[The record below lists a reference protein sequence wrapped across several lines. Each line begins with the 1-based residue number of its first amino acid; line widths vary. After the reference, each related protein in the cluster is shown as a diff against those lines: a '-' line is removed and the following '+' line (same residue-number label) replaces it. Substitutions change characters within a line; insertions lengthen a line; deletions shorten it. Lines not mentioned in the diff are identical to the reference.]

1 MLNRYPLW
9 KSLLIIVGLALGG
22 LYALPNLYPDDLA
35 IQISGARSATVIDE
49 QVLDKAT
56 RALSQADLDIKDIE
70 LTAKNVLIRVTDS
83 ETQLRAKAVLS
94 DAMGET
100 YVTALNLA
108 PTTPDWLSNLGA
120 GPMKLGLD
128 LRGGVHFLLEVDMVQ
143 AVAQRLDVY
152 VSEIKALLRAEKLR
166 YRAVSRE
173 ADGSLRIKFMAA
185 EVRDQARSELKSNYS
200 EFLMNAEDGDGVYFL
215 LVSLNQSTVREIED
229 YAVNQNLTTLR
240 NRVNELGVAEPL
252 VQRQGR
258 NRIVVQLP
266 GVQDTAAAKRILG
279 ATANLEFRLE
289 AKPGAAR
296 VSTEEYT
303 FRSNPGRTARLE
315 KDLIITGNSVSNAQ
329 SNFDEN
335 GMPQVNIDLDSQGGK
350 LMNRVTRNAVK
361 RRMAV
366 VFVEHKSR
374 VKVVEV
380 DGELVTQR
388 YPYVEKSIISLA
400 TIQTALGNSFRITGL
415 DGAGESSELALLLR
429 AGSLAAPI
437 YFVEERTVGP
447 SLGQENIDLGLTSV
461 QIGLALVLI
470 FMLAYY
476 SVFGII
482 ANIALA
488 FNLLLVAAVMSLLG
502 FTLSLP
508 GIAGV
513 VLTVGMAVDANVL
526 IFSRIKEELRAGL
539 APQSAIHAGYERA
552 FTTIFDANIT
562 TLLVAVILYAVG
574 TGPVKGFAVT
584 LSIGIVASMFTA
596 IMVSRAM
603 VNGVYGGKKITDI
616 KIWPMFLNDSR
627 TKNAAGASK

>member
-49 QVLDKAT
+49 QVLDQAT
-56 RALSQADLDIKDIE
+56 QALEQAGLSATGIE
-70 LTAKNVLIRVTDS
+70 MTAKNVLVRVADS
-83 ETQLRAKAVLS
+83 ESQLRAKAILS
-94 DAMGET
+94 DALGNN
-100 YVTALNLA
+100 YLTALNLA
-108 PTTPDWLSNLGA
+108 PTTPDWLTNVGA

-152 VSEIKALLRAEKLR
+152 VSEIKSTLRTEKLR
-166 YRAVSRE
+166 YRSVSHE
-173 ADGSLRIKFMAA
+173 DDGSLRIKFVEAQ
-185 EVRDQARSELKSNYS
+185 VRDQARAQLKSDYS
-200 EFLMNAEDGDGVYFL
+200 EFLMSSEDEGDSYYL
-215 LVSLNQSTVREIED
+215 LVSLNESTVREIEN

-266 GVQDTAAAKRILG
+266 GVQDTAAAKRVLG

-296 VSTEEYT
+296 VSTEEFT
-303 FRSNPGRTARLE
+303 FRSNPERKATLE
-315 KDLIITGNSVSNAQ
+315 KGLIISGTSVSNAQ
-329 SNFDEN
+329 SNFDET
-335 GMPQVNIDLDSQGGK
+335 GSSQVNIDLDSQGGK

-374 VKVVEV
+374 IKIVEV
-380 DGELVTQR
+380 DGQLVDKR
-388 YPYVEKSIISLA
+388 HSYVEKSIISLA

-415 DGAGESSELALLLR
+415 DGAGEASELALLLR
-429 AGSLAAPI
+429 AGSLAAPM

-461 QIGLALVLI
+461 QIGLAFVVL
-470 FMLAYY
+470 FMMAFYG
-476 SVFGII
+476 VFGVI
-482 ANIALA
+482 ANVALA

-526 IFSRIKEELRAGL
+526 IFSRIKEELKAGMP
-539 APQSAIHAGYERA
+539 AQSAIHAGYERA
-552 FTTIFDANIT
+552 FSTIFDANIT

-584 LSIGIVASMFTA
+584 LSIGIVTSMFTA

-603 VNGVYGGKKITDI
+603 VNAVYGGKKITDI
-616 KIWPMFLNDSR
+616 KIWPLFMG
-627 TKNAAGASK
+627 AGK

>member
-9 KSLLIIVGLALGG
+9 KSLLIIVSLALGG

-49 QVLDKAT
+49 QVLDEAVY
-56 RALSQADLDIKDIE
+56 ALDQAGLSAKDVE
-70 LTAKNVLIRVTDS
+70 LTTKNVLVRVTNS
-83 ETQLRAKAVLS
+83 ESQLQAKAVLS
-94 DAMGET
+94 DALGDK

-108 PTTPDWLSNLGA
+108 PTTPDWLTNLGA

-152 VSEIKALLRAEKLR
+152 VSEIKTSLRAEKLR

-173 ADGSLRIKFMAA
+173 ADGSLRIKFMDA
-185 EVRDQARSELKSNYS
+185 EVRDQARSQLKSSYS
-200 EFLMNAEDGDGVYFL
+200 EFLMSAEDEGSAYYL
-215 LVSLNQSTVREIED
+215 LVSLNESTVREIED

-266 GVQDTAAAKRILG
+266 GVQDTAAAKRVLG

-296 VSTEEYT
+296 VATEEFT
-303 FRSNPGRTARLE
+303 FRSNPNRKATLE
-315 KDLIITGNSVSNAQ
+315 KGLIISGTSVSNAQ
-329 SNFDEN
+329 SNFDET
-335 GMPQVNIDLDSQGGK
+335 GSSQVNIDLDSQGGK
-350 LMNRVTRNAVK
+350 LMNRITRNAVK

-374 VKVVEV
+374 IKVVEV
-380 DGELVTQR
+380 DGQLVDQR
-388 YPYVEKSIISLA
+388 QSYVEKSIISLA

-415 DGAGESSELALLLR
+415 DGAGEASELALLLR
-429 AGSLAAPI
+429 AGSLAAPM

-461 QIGLALVLI
+461 QIGLALVVV
-470 FMLAYY
+470 FMLAFYG
-476 SVFGII
+476 VFGVI
-482 ANIALA
+482 ANVALA

-508 GIAGV
+508 GTAGV

-526 IFSRIKEELRAGL
+526 IFSRIKEELRAGM

-552 FTTIFDANIT
+552 FSTIFDANIT
-562 TLLVAVILYAVG
+562 TLLVAIILYAVG

-584 LSIGIVASMFTA
+584 LSIGIVTSMFTA
-596 IMVSRAM
+596 VMVSRAM
-603 VNGVYGGKKITDI
+603 VNGIYGGRKITDI
-616 KIWPMFLNDSR
+616 KIWPLFR
-627 TKNAAGASK
+627 GAGK

>member
-9 KSLLIIVGLALGG
+9 KNLLIIVGLALGG

-35 IQISGARSATVIDE
+35 IQISGARSATLIDE
-49 QVLDKAT
+49 QVRDEAVDALNQANLNTIGVELSDKN
-56 RALSQADLDIKDIE
+56 LL
-70 LTAKNVLIRVTDS
+70 VRVANS
-83 ETQLRAKAVLS
+83 EAQLRAKAVLS
-94 DAMGET
+94 DALGDN

-108 PTTPDWLSNLGA
+108 PTTPDWLANLGA

-143 AVAQRLDVY
+143 AVSQRLDVY
-152 VSEIKALLRAEKLR
+152 VSEIKTSLRAEKLR

-173 ADGSLRIKFMAA
+173 ADGSLRIKFMDA

-200 EFLMNAEDGDGVYFL
+200 EFLMSAEDADSAYYL
-215 LVSLNQSTVREIED
+215 LVSLNESTVREIED

-266 GVQDTAAAKRILG
+266 WVQDTAAAKRVLG

-296 VSTEEYT
+296 VATEELT
-303 FRSNPGRTARLE
+303 FRSNPGRKANLE
-315 KDLIITGNSVSNAQ
+315 KDLIISGTSVANAQ
-329 SNFDEN
+329 SNFDET
-335 GMPQVNIDLDSQGGK
+335 GSPQVSINLDSQGGK
-350 LMNRVTRNAVK
+350 LMNRITRNAVK

-374 VKVVEV
+374 IKLVEV
-380 DGELVTQR
+380 DGQQVEQR
-388 YPYVEKSIISLA
+388 QSYVEKSVISLA

-415 DGAGESSELALLLR
+415 DGAGEASELALLLR
-429 AGSLAAPI
+429 AGSLAAPM

-461 QIGLALVLI
+461 QIGLAFVVL
-470 FMLAYY
+470 FMLAFYG
-476 SVFGII
+476 VFGII
-482 ANIALA
+482 ANVALA

-526 IFSRIKEELRAGL
+526 IFSRIKEELKAGM

-552 FTTIFDANIT
+552 FSTIFDANIT

-574 TGPVKGFAVT
+574 TGPIKGFAVT
-584 LSIGIVASMFTA
+584 LSIGIVTSMFTA

-616 KIWPMFLNDSR
+616 KIWPLFMG
-627 TKNAAGASK
+627 AGK

>member
-1 MLNRYPLW
+1 VLNRYPLW

-49 QVLDKAT
+49 QVLDQAT
-56 RALSQADLDIKDIE
+56 QALEQAGLSATGIE
-70 LTAKNVLIRVTDS
+70 LTAKNVLVRVADS
-83 ETQLRAKAVLS
+83 ESQLRAKAILS
-94 DAMGET
+94 DALGNN
-100 YVTALNLA
+100 YLSALNLA
-108 PTTPDWLSNLGA
+108 PTTPDWLTNVGA

-152 VSEIKALLRAEKLR
+152 VSEIKSTLRTEKLR
-166 YRAVSRE
+166 YRSVSHE
-173 ADGSLRIKFMAA
+173 DDGSLRIKFVEAQ
-185 EVRDQARSELKSNYS
+185 VRDQARSQLKSDYS
-200 EFLMNAEDGDGVYFL
+200 EFLMSSEDEGDSYYL
-215 LVSLNQSTVREIED
+215 LVSLNESTVREIEN

-266 GVQDTAAAKRILG
+266 GVQDTAAAKRVLG

-296 VSTEEYT
+296 VSTEEFT
-303 FRSNPGRTARLE
+303 FRSNPERKATLE
-315 KDLIITGNSVSNAQ
+315 KGLIISGTSVSNAQ
-329 SNFDEN
+329 SNFDET
-335 GMPQVNIDLDSQGGK
+335 GSSQVNIDLDSQGGK

-374 VKVVEV
+374 IKIVEV
-380 DGELVTQR
+380 DGQLVDKR
-388 YPYVEKSIISLA
+388 HSYVEKSIISLA

-415 DGAGESSELALLLR
+415 DGAGEASELALLLR
-429 AGSLAAPI
+429 AGSLAAPM

-461 QIGLALVLI
+461 QIGLAFVVL
-470 FMLAYY
+470 FMMAFYG
-476 SVFGII
+476 VFGVI
-482 ANIALA
+482 ANVALA

-526 IFSRIKEELRAGL
+526 IFSRIKEELKAGMP
-539 APQSAIHAGYERA
+539 AQSAIHAGYERA
-552 FTTIFDANIT
+552 FSTIFDANIT

-584 LSIGIVASMFTA
+584 LSIGIVTSMFTA

-603 VNGVYGGKKITDI
+603 VNAVYGGKKITDI
-616 KIWPMFLNDSR
+616 KIWPLFMG
-627 TKNAAGASK
+627 AGK

>member
-1 MLNRYPLW
+1 VLNRYPLW
-9 KSLLIIVGLALGG
+9 KTLLIVFALALGG

-35 IQISGARSATVIDE
+35 VQVSGASSSTPIDDA
-49 QVLDKAT
+49 VLAQASDAIVAAGLVSKAT
-56 RALSQADLDIKDIE
+56 E
-70 LTAKNVLIRVTDS
+70 LTDKSALLRFADS
-83 ETQLRAKAVLS
+83 DTQLRAKAVIA
-94 DAMGET
+94 DALGDD

-108 PTTPDWLSNLGA
+108 PTTPTWLTNVGA

-152 VSEIKALLRAEKLR
+152 VSEIKAMLRSEKLR
-166 YRAVSRE
+166 YRSVTHE
-173 ADGSLRIKFMAA
+173 DDGSLRIKFADA
-185 EVRDQARSELKSNYS
+185 QVRDQARSELKSSYG
-200 EFLMNAEDGDGVYFL
+200 EFLMNAEDDEKGSY
-215 LVSLNQSTVREIED
+215 LNITLNESSVREIED

-266 GVQDTAAAKRILG
+266 GIQDTAAAKRVLG

-289 AKPGAAR
+289 AKAGTSS
-296 VSTEEYT
+296 VSTEKYT
-303 FRSNPGRTARLE
+303 FRSNPARTAILE
-315 KDLIITGNSVSNAQ
+315 KDIIITGNSVSNAQ

-335 GMPQVNIDLDSQGGK
+335 GMPQVNIDLDAQGGK

-366 VFVEHKSR
+366 IFVEHKSR
-374 VKVVEV
+374 QKVKEV
-380 DGELVTQR
+380 DGELVSIR
-388 YPYVEKSIISLA
+388 VPYVEKSIISLA

-415 DGAGESSELALLLR
+415 DGAGEASELALLLR

-447 SLGQENIDLGLTSV
+447 SLGQQNIDLGVTSV
-461 QIGLALVLI
+461 QIGLALVVI
-470 FMLAYY
+470 FMLAFY
-476 SVFGII
+476 SVFGVI

-488 FNLLLVAAVMSLLG
+488 FNLMLVLAVMSLLG
-502 FTLSLP
+502 ATLTLP
-508 GIAGV
+508 GIAGI

-526 IFSRIKEELRAGL
+526 IFSRIKEELRNGL
-539 APQSAIHAGYERA
+539 SPQSAIHAGYERA

-562 TLLVAVILYAVG
+562 TLLVALILYGVG
-574 TGPVKGFAVT
+574 TGSVKGFAVT
-584 LSIGIVASMFTA
+584 LSIGIITSMFTA

-603 VNGVYGGKKITDI
+603 VNGVYGRRRLDDI
-616 KIWPMFLNDSR
+616 KIWPLMGSDR
-627 TKNAAGASK
+627 KRADK